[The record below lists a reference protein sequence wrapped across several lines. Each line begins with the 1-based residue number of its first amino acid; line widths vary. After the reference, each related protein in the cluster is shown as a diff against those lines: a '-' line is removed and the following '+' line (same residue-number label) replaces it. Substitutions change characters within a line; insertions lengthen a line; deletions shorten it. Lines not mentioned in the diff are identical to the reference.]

1 MTICGTVVGTTSSA
15 SVLATTSATLN
26 PEAVSIKVAR
36 PPGNPITAMS
46 VTTRFD
52 GSSRC
57 QRQIALCDDLGLSLG
72 RMLHGGDY
80 AFCAGHQIYGSAL
93 RRRRCLRS
101 QPLDF
106 SRGPGWAC
114 SKRALAHFVFAFI
127 SGSTAAWIRA
137 RGCGFHLF
145 VPGRFR
151 FLRNASRLIPTGL
164 ERPLL
169 PSTKRIFDGRK
180 HQLFPFHLQPQP
192 EPSAILHF
200 SRQRVTVSSGSR

>member
-93 RRRRCLRS
+93 PRRRCLRS

-106 SRGPGWAC
+106 SKGPGWAC

-151 FLRNASRLIPTGL
+151 FLRPREYSMAESISYF
-164 ERPLL
+164 
-169 PSTKRIFDGRK
+169 PSTFSPNPSHR
-180 HQLFPFHLQPQP
+180 LFCTFP
-192 EPSAILHF
+192 AK
-200 SRQRVTVSSGSR
+200 G